1 MNRLLEEN
9 AEHYDLDGD
18 GSITDADIERAE
30 RIQKNEDA
38 ARKHMAQLRLARA
51 SLNGLGVYTV
61 LLFMPFVPDSR
72 IEQITKISDL
82 FYISLCSVV
91 CAYMGFSSY
100 MSRK

>member
-1 MNRLLEEN
+1 MNKLLEDN
-9 AEHYDLDGD
+9 AAHYDLDGD
-18 GSITDADIERAE
+18 GKITDADIERAE
-30 RIQKNEDA
+30 RIQKNEDG

-51 SLNGLGVYTV
+51 SLIGLGVYTV
-61 LLFMPFVPDSR
+61 LLFMPFVSDSR